1 MADARRRSQAPLATG
16 AARSGEPPAAAEGP
30 THARGVV
37 ALHVAVLLFG
47 FAGLFGKWLA
57 LSPVLIVLARTTI
70 AAITLAVLAR
80 QRKIERRR
88 FDPRLVANGVVLA
101 VHWVTFFEAIRVSS
115 VTVGLLGYASFPLFT
130 LVLERTL
137 LRERWRATDAF
148 VTLLVVAG
156 LVLLVPAWSWRDN
169 VVQGL
174 LWGTVSAL
182 TFALLA
188 VINRAYVRRR
198 SPLDLALWQ
207 NAIAALCLVPFAA
220 PALATSGVP
229 GLREIALM
237 LVLGVACTALA
248 HTLFIGSLRV
258 VTAHTASVI
267 AALEP
272 VYGIALAW
280 LLLHETPG
288 WRTWIGAALL
298 VGAAVLVGWRPRRVR

>member
-1 MADARRRSQAPLATG
+1 MSPRRALL
-16 AARSGEPPAAAEGP
+16 
-30 THARGVV
+30 

-70 AAITLAVLAR
+70 AAVALALLAPR
-80 QRKIERRR
+80 LRIERRR
-88 FDPRLVANGVVLA
+88 FEVRLVANGIVLA

-115 VTVGLLGYASFPLFT
+115 VAVGLLGYASFPLFT
-130 LVLERTL
+130 LLLERTL
-137 LRERWRATDAF
+137 LRERWRTTDVL
-148 VTLLVVAG
+148 VTGLVLAG
-156 LVLLVPAWSWRDN
+156 LVLLVPAWSWRDT

-174 LWGTVSAL
+174 AWGIVSAL

-207 NAIAALCLVPFAA
+207 NAIAALCLLPFAA
-220 PALATSGVP
+220 PAIAASGAP
-229 GLREIALM
+229 GPRDLVLL
-237 LVLGVACTALA
+237 LVLGILCTALA
-248 HTLFIGSLRV
+248 HTLFIASLRL
-258 VTAHTASVI
+258 VTAHTASVV

-280 LLLHETPG
+280 LLLQETPG
-288 WRTWIGAALL
+288 VRTWIGAALL
-298 VGAAVLVGWRPRRVR
+298 VAAAVLVGWRPPRVR